1 MTLKQAMKKLTE
13 YGSDQT
19 KKVYIRHGAR
29 EPLYGVKLAD
39 LKKIAREIKTD
50 RKLAL
55 VLYDSG
61 NSDAMYLAGLIA
73 DPNSISKEDLRSW
86 VNKAYWYM
94 LSEYAVAKLAAASP
108 YGWALGLEWINS
120 DQEMIEAAGWSTLSN
135 WVSLQPVENLH
146 KDALL
151 EFMELIS
158 EKIHISKNRVRY
170 AMNGFII
177 AVGSYVPSL
186 TDEAVEVARKI
197 GKVHVDMGETACKV
211 PLAEE
216 YIKKVISMKKKKS
229 RNAHRL

>member
-1 MTLKQAMKKLTE
+1 MTLKKAMKKLNE
-13 YGSDQT
+13 YGNDQT
-19 KKVYIRHGAR
+19 KKIYIRHGAR
-29 EPLYGVKLAD
+29 EPLCGVKLGD

-50 RKLAL
+50 HKLAL
-55 VLYDSG
+55 ELYDTG

-73 DPNSISKEDLRSW
+73 DPNSITKEELRSW
-86 VNKAYWYM
+86 VKKAYWYM
-94 LSEYAVAKLAAASP
+94 LSEYAVAKLAAESP
-108 YGWALGLEWINS
+108 HGWALGLEWINL

-135 WVSLQPVENLH
+135 WVSLKPAENLH

-151 EFMELIS
+151 EFMEVIS
-158 EKIHISKNRVRY
+158 EKINFSKNRVRY

-197 GKVHVDMGETACKV
+197 GKIHVDTGETACQV
-211 PLAEE
+211 PLAEK
-216 YIKKVISMKKKKS
+216 YIKKVLSMKKNKP